1 MVDFK
6 IANKSLEVDEKS
18 REDEEGAEEFKDLS
32 KTSAKS
38 SYPEVIT
45 EPSHQ
50 VTNLNLQICLII
62 NKNHLGDP
70 WRYGL
75 EG

>member
-1 MVDFK
+1 MVDLK

-50 VTNLNLQICLII
+50 VTRLNLQIL
-62 NKNHLGDP
+62 NNFQFHLGDP

>member
-1 MVDFK
+1 MVDLK
-6 IANKSLEVDEKS
+6 IPNKSLEVNEKS

-50 VTNLNLQICLII
+50 VTHLNLQICLTI
-62 NKNHLGDP
+62 KNFHLGDP

>member
-1 MVDFK
+1 MVDLK
-6 IANKSLEVDEKS
+6 IPNKSLEVNEKS
-18 REDEEGAEEFKDLS
+18 RENGEGAEEFKDLS

-50 VTNLNLQICLII
+50 VTRLNLQIF
-62 NKNHLGDP
+62 NNFHLGDP